1 MISGHLL
8 PDRKL
13 GVSKNPVFSGD
24 VLGAVVDLPEIVT
37 HLRHIAARCKVS
49 VFVDGNV
56 PPVCFKVKVGFYIVR
71 HFETFHILHIKA
83 AQHFLIVHAGM
94 KVVAVQVLRKVDQ
107 VLHRATML
115 AAVHNRLQRFP
126 F

>member
-13 GVSKNPVFSGD
+13 RVSKNPVFSGD

-49 VFVDGNV
+49 VFADGDI
-56 PPVCFKVKVGFYIVR
+56 PPISLRVKVGLYILWNKQGL
-71 HFETFHILHIKA
+71 HILHIKA
-83 AQHFLIVHAGM
+83 AQHFLIVHTGM
-94 KVVAVQVLRKVDQ
+94 QVVAVQILREVD
-107 VLHRATML
+107 
-115 AAVHNRLQRFP
+115 
-126 F
+126 